1 MDNERVRRWWRAWF
15 YGAVAVVAPFTVPSA
30 LQIPDAERIAVISG
44 WVAVALLYAALAW
57 RTRRDGRD
65 RRVIDVLTV
74 LIFLLAAL
82 YQAKWPD
89 WRIPSNPAL
98 VGGLWAA
105 SALGGS
111 LRTAWKWKPQES
123 TSPSS

>member
-1 MDNERVRRWWRAWF
+1 MDHIRVRRWWRVWF

-30 LQIPDAERIAVISG
+30 VQIPNAERVAVMSG
-44 WVAVALLYAALAW
+44 WISVALLYAAVAW

-65 RRVIDVLTV
+65 WRVMDVLTV

-82 YQAKWPD
+82 YQAKWPE

-105 SALGGS
+105 SGLGGS
-111 LRTAWKWKPQES
+111 LHIARKWKPQES
-123 TSPSS
+123 TSSSS

>member
-1 MDNERVRRWWRAWF
+1 
-15 YGAVAVVAPFTVPSA
+15 VAVVAPFTVPSA

-57 RTRRDGRD
+57 WTRRDGRD